1 MSNFS
6 RVIVSFSIIAAVA
19 SLASADDSPIKVG
32 ATLELNYTFNSN
44 NPPSTA
50 VPTGLYGGNGS
61 YFNKKSGEVVLNY
74 GEIHI
79 YKDKTAKE
87 PGFSIRYVDG
97 EIKPGLP
104 VNAANYNTSTGNLY
118 EAVISEQLTS
128 KLSVDAGIFPTW
140 VGYETIPMGTGNFFT
155 KSFHFGQF
163 QPFYHGGV
171 KANLTLSAKDT
182 LVGAIVNRFSG
193 VETNGNKDLGM
204 GFQFAH
210 VISDASTLYVNGLT
224 SRDTLQTG
232 TAGGAPVF
240 SEMQRN
246 IANIVYTRK
255 LSGTSNFAL
264 DASVTNGKDGT
275 NKKYNGQA
283 VTGYYTYTM
292 TNGNTVGLRAES
304 LSGDANTPWL
314 ALGGTGKP
322 QLSSVTAS
330 YELKSSQKGI
340 RTLIEARFDSANTA
354 IFPTKT
360 AAKKNQTTV
369 SLAHVLSF

>member
-1 MSNFS
+1 MSISS
-6 RVIVSFSIIAAVA
+6 RLALTLGLIATIA
-19 SLASADDSPIKVG
+19 SLASADDSGIKVG
-32 ATLELNYTFNSN
+32 ATLELNYTYNAN
-44 NPPSTA
+44 KPLA
-50 VPTGLYGGNGS
+50 GGVPTGLYGGNGY
-61 YFNKKSGEVVLNY
+61 YFNKKSGEVALNY
-74 GEIHI
+74 GELHI

-87 PGFSIRYVDG
+87 PGFSVRFVDG
-97 EIKPGLP
+97 EVKPGLP
-104 VNAANYNTSTGNLY
+104 LATANYNTSTGNLY

-140 VGYETIPMGTGNFFT
+140 VGYETIPMGTSNFFT
-155 KSFHFGQF
+155 KSFHFGQL

-171 KANLTLSAKDT
+171 KANLTLSPKTT

-193 VETNGNKDLGM
+193 VETNGNKDLGL
-204 GFQFAH
+204 GFQLAH

-224 SRDTLQTG
+224 SRDTLSVSP
-232 TAGGAPVF
+232 TATA
-240 SEMQRN
+240 EKQRS

-255 LSGTSNFAL
+255 LSSASNVAL
-264 DASVTNGKDGT
+264 DASVTSGKDST
-275 NKKYNGQA
+275 NKTYNGQA

-304 LSGDANTPWL
+304 LSGDANLPWL

-360 AAKKNQTTV
+360 AAKKNQTTI